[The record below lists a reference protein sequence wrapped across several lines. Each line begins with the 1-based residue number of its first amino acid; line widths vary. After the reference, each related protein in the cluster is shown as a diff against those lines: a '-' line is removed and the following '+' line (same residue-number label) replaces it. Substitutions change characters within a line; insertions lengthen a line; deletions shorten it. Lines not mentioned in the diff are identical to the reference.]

1 MTSDPTGLHRGV
13 GTGQAA
19 SSQGPAAR
27 ALGGG
32 GPRGAHRGR
41 HSPSSLRGSVPN
53 PRPSPSG
60 QLSPGTMG
68 TPLSGRHEA
77 PAPPPSAVPTSCQP
91 GSQLGTLVPGGPRSP
106 CPLLGS
112 ASRPP
117 PPPPRPSNGWVMSA
131 GGAGEGQGMQ
141 VPQALARGP
150 LIRFA
155 NAICHRASIWG
166 SR

>member
-1 MTSDPTGLHRGV
+1 MTSDPTGLHSGV

-19 SSQGPAAR
+19 SSQSLASR

-32 GPRGAHRGR
+32 GSHGPTGGALSLLPPGFWAKARAGSEWAAQPWHCRYPSLWQARGACY
-41 HSPSSLRGSVPN
+41 
-53 PRPSPSG
+53 
-60 QLSPGTMG
+60 
-68 TPLSGRHEA
+68 
-77 PAPPPSAVPTSCQP
+77 PPSAVPTSCQP

>member
-1 MTSDPTGLHRGV
+1 MRGP
-13 GTGQAA
+13 
-19 SSQGPAAR
+19 QGA
-27 ALGGG
+27 
-32 GPRGAHRGR
+32 
-41 HSPSSLRGSVPN
+41 HSPSSLQGSVPN
-53 PRPSPSG
+53 PRQSPSG
-60 QLSPGTMG
+60 QLRPGTMG
-68 TPLSGRHEA
+68 TPLSGRHEEPVSPRA
-77 PAPPPSAVPTSCQP
+77 PAPRSAVPTSCQP